1 MDFYSLGFPSLV
13 HEHLA
18 CHRLADEHV
27 LVLRMPLYQAPAN
40 WSKIYITSVSPLL
53 RRSGRA
59 VYLYSTAHKT
69 QLTIIQ
75 LEDFLHASL
84 FPDLLPQPIGGFI
97 NNIFREL
104 NATT

>member
-1 MDFYSLGFPSLV
+1 MIAYSEINL
-13 HEHLA
+13 
-18 CHRLADEHV
+18 
-27 LVLRMPLYQAPAN
+27 
-40 WSKIYITSVSPLL
+40 LL

-69 QLTIIQ
+69 QLAILQ
-75 LEDFLHASL
+75 LEDFLPASL

-104 NATT
+104 NVTTKLIINTMSPHYDN